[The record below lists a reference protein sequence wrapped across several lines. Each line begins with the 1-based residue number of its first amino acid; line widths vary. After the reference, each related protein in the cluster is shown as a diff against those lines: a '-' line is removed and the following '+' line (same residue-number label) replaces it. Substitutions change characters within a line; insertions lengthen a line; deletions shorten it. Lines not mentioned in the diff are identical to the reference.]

1 MQLLVN
7 KKLFIVVIAIDSRYV
22 TLSLEEHYKVLR
34 PDRSPSGMDYLEKI
48 IQLPYQVPVGVGM
61 ENYILEQMGK
71 LKGNVK
77 DEVDQN
83 EGLPSGSRSNQEE
96 NDESNT
102 DTRSEGVPLDSNTN
116 LSTKVIPQ
124 IELLFT
130 EKDHQ
135 NSYKSI

>member
-1 MQLLVN
+1 
-7 KKLFIVVIAIDSRYV
+7 
-22 TLSLEEHYKVLR
+22 
-34 PDRSPSGMDYLEKI
+34 MDYLEKI

-116 LSTKVIPQ
+116 LSTEVIPQ
-124 IELLFT
+124 IKLKFTQKEHRILTEASDIIKLTPRVAKRIVSVSKLLKIVWYHRPIEGLLEQMKT
-130 EKDHQ
+130 
-135 NSYKSI
+135 